1 MPPRLG
7 HHRATESIHL
17 TVPRSLLGTK
27 IGPYLVRAALA
38 EGGTSTV
45 YEAEGPAGVVVLK
58 VMRRALAE
66 DALWSKRFEREARA
80 LARLEHPHIVPVL
93 DHGTTPEGLPFLA
106 LPKLDGRTLRAKM
119 EADGALAPGDA
130 WALVRPVAEALEA
143 AHAVEVVHRDVKPEN
158 VFLERTERG
167 ETPRLLDF
175 GLARDLTSSDRVTAT
190 GAPVGTP
197 VYMAPELWW
206 NHDVGPAVDQYA
218 LGVTLYE
225 MLTGRAPFTDE
236 GFAALM
242 QAHVSSA
249 APTLAATGTPT
260 HPAAEAF
267 LARLLAKSP
276 TARFATMR
284 ELIDAGDRAFGHE
297 AVPSRPRSKVYVLVW
312 PLASLAIVWA
322 LGYGG
327 SRDPREWFHLAG
339 FGSIPVVVSFAL
351 VALATTRRP
360 ALGALGV
367 LTGALAT
374 STTWTGWLATLRSV
388 GRIAPAERLRVYQ
401 EGLFEANVSRAMGY
415 VLAAGL
421 LLAALAGALR
431 APGPRRGERLAW
443 GLAIVCMVASLAL
456 DAFTSSA
463 ALALVPGLCA
473 LAQLAGSAPRGTRSE
488 ELTGLILRAL
498 CVWLAWFAAWTWLDA
513 RAAMAFVGAL
523 PRAARAR
530 EVTAVARETAVLHG
544 SFLVTQLLALTAGV
558 WRAWRAPP
566 SPWRASRTGRW
577 VLVAWA
583 LWAAADVYFLSRMS
597 AHREALWRE
606 LAPMFA
612 LGSRLS
618 PPTAEGL
625 ARPPVAP
632 ALQVTAERVAI
643 DSVPVALAAAI
654 ETPAG
659 EQVLAAD
666 LSHRLARAEASERPT
681 LLVAIDARV
690 AWRAALRAL
699 RVAWRVGVRRVTFL
713 FTRGQVPMIA
723 PGAPPEAAYT
733 LPGDFVGAEV
743 SLDETGAAFDESLA
757 FADVGARII
766 RERITA
772 IRVMTP

>member
-1 MPPRLG
+1 MT
-7 HHRATESIHL
+7 AS
-17 TVPRSLLGTK
+17 RSLVGTK
-27 IGPYLVRAALA
+27 LGPYTVCAALA

-45 YEAEGPAGVVVLK
+45 YEAEGPAGAVVLK

-66 DALWSKRFEREARA
+66 DALWSKRFEREAHA
-80 LARLEHPHIVPVL
+80 LARLRHPHVVPVL
-93 DHGTTPEGLPFLA
+93 DRGTTAEGLPFLA
-106 LPKLDGRTLRAKM
+106 LPRLEGRTLRARM
-119 EADGALAPGDA
+119 EADGALAPSDA

-143 AHAVEVVHRDVKPEN
+143 AHALDVVHRDVKPEN
-158 VFLERTERG
+158 VFLERAERG

-218 LGVTLYE
+218 LGVMLYE
-225 MLTGRAPFTDE
+225 LLTGRAPFTDE

-249 APTLAATGTPT
+249 APTLASTGTPT

-284 ELIDAGDRAFGHE
+284 ELIEAGDRAFGHVE
-297 AVPSRPRSKVYVLVW
+297 AAPSRPRSKVRVLAW
-312 PLASLAIVWA
+312 PLASLAVVWA

-327 SRDPREWFHLAG
+327 SRDPREWFHIAG

-367 LTGALAT
+367 ITGALAT

-415 VLAAGL
+415 VLAVGL
-421 LLAALAGALR
+421 LLSALAGAPR

-443 GLAIVCMVASLAL
+443 GLALGCGLASLAL
-456 DAFTSSA
+456 YALTSSP

-473 LAQLAGSAPRGTRSE
+473 LAQLAGAAPRGTRSE
-488 ELTGLILRAL
+488 ELTGLVLRAL

-513 RAAMAFVGAL
+513 RAAMAFTGAL

-530 EVTAVARETAVLHG
+530 EIAAVARETVVLHG
-544 SFLVTQLLALTAGV
+544 SFLVTQLITVTAGV

-577 VLVAWA
+577 VLAAWA

-597 AHREALWRE
+597 AHREALWSE

-632 ALQVTAERVAI
+632 ALQVTSERVAI
-643 DSVPVALAAAI
+643 DGVPVALVAAI

-659 EQVLAAD
+659 EQVLASD

-690 AWRAALRAL
+690 SWRVALRAL

-713 FTRGQVPMIA
+713 FTRGEPPVIA
-723 PGAPPEAAYT
+723 AGAPPEAAYT
-733 LPGDFVGAEV
+733 LPSDFVGAEV
-743 SLDETGAAFDESLA
+743 SLDETGAAFDESLS
-757 FADVGARII
+757 FAEVGARIT
-766 RERITA
+766 REHITA
-772 IRVMTP
+772 MRVTAP